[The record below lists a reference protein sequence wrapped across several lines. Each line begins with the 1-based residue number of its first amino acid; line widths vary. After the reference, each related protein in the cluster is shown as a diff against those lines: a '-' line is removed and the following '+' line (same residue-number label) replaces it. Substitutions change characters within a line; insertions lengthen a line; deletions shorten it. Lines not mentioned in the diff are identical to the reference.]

1 MPLFFYY
8 SLTKKSKQTEDL
20 DYICNGYIYKADSTA
35 ENLSYSPISLEKDNT
50 IYFKK
55 PDSWSDSIFVYMW
68 NSTTNNKN
76 SNWATTYMKNVSEN
90 IYSYTLSSS
99 DLNVDDGFNMI
110 IFSDGTK
117 QTKDLSTVGQRI
129 FIGNDSAIESGS
141 NTGKYDGIWVYTHSQ
156 ISNLTT
162 LVNQK
167 NVPAADKNYYTA
179 ESYAIYKEHYDLAK
193 TVINSVYV
201 ATTYLDLTSQYDK
214 SLLALT
220 FAYNNLKLNTN
231 ILSKKIVEMEAVDT
245 SKYAPN
251 LVDAFV
257 ESIENSKNLLH
268 NPSTIT
274 ISDIKTAISSL
285 VEKSSENTDSS
296 NADNST
302 EETKE
307 QEENSLTSNPYT
319 GDIILIITGILILA
333 SIILAVTT
341 IYLKKNKN
349 K

>member
-8 SLTKKSKQTEDL
+8 SLTKKSKRTEDL

-35 ENLSYSPISLEKDNT
+35 ENLSYSPISLENSLEKDNT

-68 NSTTNNKN
+68 NSITNNKN
-76 SNWATTYMKNVSEN
+76 SNLATTYMKNVSEN

-141 NTGKYDGIWVYTHSQ
+141 NTGKYDGTWVYTHSQ

-167 NVPAADKNYYTA
+167 NC
-179 ESYAIYKEHYDLAK
+179 
-193 TVINSVYV
+193 
-201 ATTYLDLTSQYDK
+201 
-214 SLLALT
+214 
-220 FAYNNLKLNTN
+220 
-231 ILSKKIVEMEAVDT
+231 
-245 SKYAPN
+245 
-251 LVDAFV
+251 
-257 ESIENSKNLLH
+257 
-268 NPSTIT
+268 
-274 ISDIKTAISSL
+274 SS
-285 VEKSSENTDSS
+285 SR
-296 NADNST
+296 
-302 EETKE
+302 
-307 QEENSLTSNPYT
+307 
-319 GDIILIITGILILA
+319 
-333 SIILAVTT
+333 
-341 IYLKKNKN
+341 
-349 K
+349 

>member
-1 MPLFFYY
+1 MTLV
-8 SLTKKSKQTEDL
+8 
-20 DYICNGYIYKADSTA
+20 
-35 ENLSYSPISLEKDNT
+35 ENNL
-50 IYFKK
+50 
-55 PDSWSDSIFVYMW
+55 
-68 NSTTNNKN
+68 
-76 SNWATTYMKNVSEN
+76 
-90 IYSYTLSSS
+90 YSYTLSSS
-99 DLNVDDGFNMI
+99 DLNVADGFDMI

-141 NTGKYDGIWVYTHSQ
+141 DTGKYDGIWVYTHSQ

-167 NVPAADKNYYTA
+167 TVPATDKNYYTA
-179 ESYAIYKEHYDLAK
+179 ESYAIYKEQYDLAK
-193 TVINSVYV
+193 TVINSTYV
-201 ATTYLDLTSQYDK
+201 ATTYVATTYSDLTSQYDK

-231 ILSKKIVEMEAVDT
+231 ILSEKIVEMEAVDT
-245 SKYAPN
+245 SKYAPD

-257 ESIENSKNLLH
+257 ESIENSKNLLQ

-274 ISDIKTAISSL
+274 ISDMKTAISNMETAYNNLVVDKSELEALINTAKNINPELYTDNSVQALRTTLENATNIYESDDSSYSDVQTQIEKLKTAISSL
-285 VEKSSENTDSS
+285 VKKSSENTDSS

-333 SIILAVTT
+333 SIISVVTT

>member
-35 ENLSYSPISLEKDNT
+35 ENLSYSPISLENSLEKDNT

-76 SNWATTYMKNVSEN
+76 SNLATTYMKNVSEN

-141 NTGKYDGIWVYTHSQ
+141 NTGKYDGTWVYTHSQ

-167 NVPAADKNYYTA
+167 NC
-179 ESYAIYKEHYDLAK
+179 
-193 TVINSVYV
+193 
-201 ATTYLDLTSQYDK
+201 
-214 SLLALT
+214 
-220 FAYNNLKLNTN
+220 
-231 ILSKKIVEMEAVDT
+231 
-245 SKYAPN
+245 
-251 LVDAFV
+251 
-257 ESIENSKNLLH
+257 
-268 NPSTIT
+268 
-274 ISDIKTAISSL
+274 SS
-285 VEKSSENTDSS
+285 SR
-296 NADNST
+296 
-302 EETKE
+302 
-307 QEENSLTSNPYT
+307 
-319 GDIILIITGILILA
+319 
-333 SIILAVTT
+333 
-341 IYLKKNKN
+341 
-349 K
+349 